1 MRSNLRLS
9 SLAFVFVLSGC
20 LLNTKGI
27 DSGTT
32 GAGGS
37 GGSGGG
43 TGGEMTSTTST
54 STTSSG
60 MGGATSSTSGSGG
73 TGGGNI
79 ICNDGDTQSCYSGL
93 PGTQDVG
100 SCQGGTQTCAKN
112 AWGPCEGE
120 VLPEATDVVCDG
132 VDSDCDGDDDEA
144 EGCATFEVSDT
155 CQGVLLISGGSTIV
169 PEGSSPD
176 AMACYNGTVK
186 WYVNPGDT
194 LYILEDDD
202 MTTVRVLNAMPM
214 TIETK
219 VQIATAKFNHVAML
233 QQYQFGGFS
242 TNGLTQMVTP
252 VLNGND
258 YDLVH
263 KPSAA
268 RTSFVFSF

>member
-1 MRSNLRLS
+1 MS
-9 SLAFVFVLSGC
+9 SKVCLPALVVMLNGCVLLHGCFLDSTGYGAFG
-20 LLNTKGI
+20 
-27 DSGTT
+27 
-32 GAGGS
+32 
-37 GGSGGG
+37 
-43 TGGEMTSTTST
+43 
-54 STTSSG
+54 
-60 MGGATSSTSGSGG
+60 GSGG
-73 TGGGNI
+73 TGGAGGSGNTGGETSTGGTAGMGGSSTTTGGSGGTGGSPP
-79 ICNDGDTQSCYSGL
+79 CADGDMQSCYSGAAA
-93 PGTQDVG
+93 TKDVG
-100 SCQGGTQTCAKN
+100 TCKAGQQTCIGS

-120 VLPEATDVVCDG
+120 VLPESMDTDCDDL
-132 VDSDCDGDDDEA
+132 DSDCDGEDDVA
-144 EGCATFEVSDT
+144 EGCAAFSVTDT
-155 CQGVLLISGGSTIV
+155 CQGVLLLSGGSVIV

-186 WYVNPGDT
+186 WYVNPGDVV
-194 LYILEDDD
+194 YILEDDD